1 VKAFEASVGSVN
13 VGWDGTYDDVESVT
27 VSPVVPSLGNAPL
40 NVSVVGTLEL
50 TNGSD
55 GDVEESSDRG
65 DVNDGRPLVTG
76 VAVVIS
82 GTIVENDVVET
93 ASVDARS
100 EVVDAELVK
109 LNEPA
114 GSTAEGIPVV
124 DVTSTILVEGWLD
137 NIAVPER
144 SVVMRHDCGIV
155 STTTKVALTY
165 IP

>member
-1 VKAFEASVGSVN
+1 M
-13 VGWDGTYDDVESVT
+13 
-27 VSPVVPSLGNAPL
+27 
-40 NVSVVGTLEL
+40 
-50 TNGSD
+50 
-55 GDVEESSDRG
+55 
-65 DVNDGRPLVTG
+65 TG

-114 GSTAEGIPVV
+114 GGTEEGIPVV
-124 DVTSTILVEGWLD
+124 AVTSTILVEGWLE
-137 NIAVPER
+137 NVAVPGR
-144 SVVMRHDCGIV
+144 SVVMRHDCGII

>member
-1 VKAFEASVGSVN
+1 M
-13 VGWDGTYDDVESVT
+13 
-27 VSPVVPSLGNAPL
+27 
-40 NVSVVGTLEL
+40 
-50 TNGSD
+50 
-55 GDVEESSDRG
+55 
-65 DVNDGRPLVTG
+65 TG

-137 NIAVPER
+137 NVAVPVR
-144 SVVMRHDCGIV
+144 SVVTRHDCGIV
-155 STTTKVALTY
+155 SKTTKVALTY